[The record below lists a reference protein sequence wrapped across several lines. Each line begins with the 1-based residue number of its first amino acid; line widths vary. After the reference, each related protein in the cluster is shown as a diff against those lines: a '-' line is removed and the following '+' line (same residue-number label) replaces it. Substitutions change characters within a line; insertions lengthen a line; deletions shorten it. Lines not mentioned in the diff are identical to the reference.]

1 MPQHSCGIVL
11 ISDDMKTMFIFL
23 LSCLAQVSQSQ
34 VNDLLWQNCFGVEG
48 TEIDRPKCVEKT
60 KTGYLISIGLSNYA
74 PQIPHYHAKG
84 EGWIISLDSLGNK
97 IWERCYG
104 GSEGDNTE
112 KIISIDENHF
122 YLFGH
127 GLSTDGDIQNDRP
140 GSLWVVKIDA
150 QGNILWENNYGSILE
165 KEHARDALLTPDGGL
180 IMMCRI
186 MGAGGD
192 ISEYFGSNDIWVC
205 RIDSIGN
212 ILWETTLGNHA
223 LDNALNMIISSQNT
237 LIIVGGH
244 YESGGMIT
252 CPDLGNDGADAWIVE
267 MDMGGNLIRQFC
279 YGGSYNDLIWDITEV
294 EDGYIFAASTK
305 SNDQDVSGFHGV
317 AGEDF
322 NEDIWVVKINFEG
335 DIIWQRCLGG
345 SRVEYPM
352 SIFNNSDTSVIIFG
366 NVDSADGDVSNN
378 HNTTGYFEDIWAIEL
393 SNNGNLIW
401 EHCFGGGGN
410 DRFWYPHG
418 VVQNNSNDY
427 VILCATNY
435 KDGDVDCELVN
446 TPNAWVFQIKDCSL
460 FMPTTPQAP
469 VGPDTLCITTDSTAI
484 FNISPAAGAWSY
496 EWLVVPVEAGSIT
509 SDSTNATL
517 HWASGWEGQ
526 AEISVRSWNDCG
538 NSEWSEVK
546 TSWAY
551 SCLGIPWNPVS
562 GIRHLYIF
570 PNPAGDEI
578 HFKYQLSNISYQ
590 ISIYDLYGRKQ
601 AEINIPTGQGQ
612 TRIDVSAYPS
622 GIYVAVLKD
631 ENGVMARGKFVVYR

>member
-1 MPQHSCGIVL
+1 
-11 ISDDMKTMFIFL
+11 MKTMLFFL
-23 LSCLAQVSQSQ
+23 LSCLALISQGQ
-34 VNDLLWQNCFGVEG
+34 VNDLVWQNCFGVEG
-48 TEIDRPKCVEKT
+48 TEIDRPRCIEKI
-60 KTGYLISIGLSNYA
+60 KTGYLLSIGLSNYA
-74 PQIPHYHAKG
+74 PQIPHFHAKG
-84 EGWIISLDSLGNK
+84 EAWVISLDSMGNK
-97 IWERCYG
+97 LWERCYG
-104 GSEGDNTE
+104 GSLGDGVE
-112 KIISIDENHF
+112 KIINIDQHTT

-127 GLSTDGDIQNDRP
+127 TSSKDGDVQSNRH
-140 GSLWVVKIDA
+140 GSMWVLKINNNGD
-150 QGNILWENNYGSILE
+150 ILWENTYGGIPPSE
-165 KEHARDALLTPDGGL
+165 DPRDALLTPDGGL

-186 MGAGGD
+186 MAAGGD
-192 ISEYFGSNDIWVC
+192 ITEYFGSNDIWVC
-205 RIDSIGN
+205 RIDSTGN

-252 CPDLGNDGADAWIVE
+252 CPDLGIDGADAWIVE
-267 MDMGGNLIRQFC
+267 MDMDGNIIRQFC
-279 YGGSYNDLIWDITEV
+279 YGGSYNDLIRDITEV

-317 AGEDF
+317 AGEDY
-322 NEDIWVVKINFEG
+322 NSDIWVVKINFEG

-352 SIFNNSDTSVIIFG
+352 SIFNKSDTSVIIFG

-393 SNNGNLIW
+393 SNDGNLIW

-484 FNISPAAGAWSY
+484 FNISSAAGAWSY
-496 EWLVVPVEAGSIT
+496 EWQLMPEEAGSIN
-509 SDSTNATL
+509 SDSTTATL

-526 AEISVRSWNDCG
+526 AQISVRSWNDCG
-538 NSEWSEVK
+538 QSEWSEIK
-546 TSWAY
+546 NTWAF
-551 SCLGIPWNPVS
+551 SCLGIAWNPVP
-562 GIRHLYIF
+562 GTRHLHIF
-570 PNPAGDEI
+570 PNPTKEDI
-578 HFKYQLSNISYQ
+578 TIRYQIPGTGYQVKVFDLLGQKMEEFNISYNHSQ
-590 ISIYDLYGRKQ
+590 VS
-601 AEINIPTGQGQ
+601 
-612 TRIDVSAYPS
+612 IDVSGYTS
-622 GIYVAVLKD
+622 GVYIVVLRN
-631 ENGVMARGKFVVYR
+631 ENGFTVMGKFMKR